1 MRISDWSSD
10 VCSSDL
16 VLGSTFGIGER
27 HGENEREQQIGGIHG
42 RASLTMHS
50 CDENP
55 YAFSCASALLRTT
68 SLAGFEATDF
78 FGCLRLQR
86 PHDLRL
92 AVLVDRTHREET
104 AIGMTHDI
112 LADVLRSEEHTSELQ
127 PLMRISYAVFD

>member
-50 CDENP
+50 CDENT

-86 PHDLRL
+86 PHDQIGR
-92 AVLVDRTHREET
+92 ASCRDR
-104 AIGMTHDI
+104 GC
-112 LADVLRSEEHTSELQ
+112 Q
-127 PLMRISYAVFD
+127 YG

>member
-16 VLGSTFGIGER
+16 
-27 HGENEREQQIGGIHG
+27 GIHG

-92 AVLVDRTHREET
+92 AVLVDRNHREEP
-104 AIGMTHDI
+104 AIGKI
-112 LADVLRSEEHTSELQ
+112 GRASCRERVCQ
-127 PLMRISYAVFD
+127 YV

>member
-16 VLGSTFGIGER
+16 
-27 HGENEREQQIGGIHG
+27 GIHG

-92 AVLVDRTHREET
+92 AVLVDRKHREET

-112 LADVLRSEEHTSELQ
+112 LADVLGDDLD
-127 PLMRISYAVFD
+127 AD

>member
-1 MRISDWSSD
+1 
-10 VCSSDL
+10 
-16 VLGSTFGIGER
+16 
-27 HGENEREQQIGGIHG
+27 
-42 RASLTMHS
+42 MHS

-92 AVLVDRTHREET
+92 AVLVDRNHREET

-112 LADVLRSEEHTSELQ
+112 LADVLGDDLDADRSEETTSELQ
-127 PLMRISYAVFD
+127 SLMRNSSAVFCLKK

>member
-27 HGENEREQQIGGIHG
+27 PGENEREQQIGGIHG

-68 SLAGFEATDF
+68 SLAVFDATVL

-86 PHDLRL
+86 PPDPIVR
-92 AVLVDRTHREET
+92 ASRRARVCQSVYIWR
-104 AIGMTHDI
+104 GP
-112 LADVLRSEEHTSELQ
+112 VS
-127 PLMRISYAVFD
+127 